1 MAEDKVPMTVRGK
14 KMLDDELK
22 HLMTVERPTIV
33 KAIEV
38 ARGHGDLS
46 ENADYSAAKER
57 QGFIEGRI
65 QEINAKLAR
74 AQVIDPSAI
83 KSEKIVFGA
92 TVVVLETDSEKKI
105 TYQIV
110 GVDEADIKSG
120 KVPQSTDEDFYGK
133 AKTAPMRPR
142 RPGEKAKGG
151 ANWIQGAIKHPGAL
165 HEQLG
170 VPAGKKIPAKKL
182 AKAAKAPGKLG
193 QRARLAETLKGMRK
207 K

>member
-1 MAEDKVPMTVRGK
+1 MAEEKFPMTVRGK
-14 KMLDDELK
+14 KLLDEELK

-65 QEINAKLAR
+65 QDINGKLAR
-74 AQVIDPSAI
+74 AQVIDPSTI
-83 KSEKIVFGA
+83 KSDKIVFGA
-92 TVVVLETDSEKKI
+92 TVVVLETETDKKL

-120 KVPQSTDEDFYGK
+120 KVGITSPIARALIGKSEGDEVVVH
-133 AKTAPMRPR
+133 APK
-142 RPGEKAKGG
+142 GEV
-151 ANWIQGAIKHPGAL
+151 HYEVL
-165 HEQLG
+165 
-170 VPAGKKIPAKKL
+170 KI
-182 AKAAKAPGKLG
+182 
-193 QRARLAETLKGMRK
+193 RYE
-207 K
+207 

>member
-1 MAEDKVPMTVRGK
+1 MADDKIPMTLLGK
-14 KMLDDELK
+14 KMLEDELK

-65 QEINAKLAR
+65 QDINGKLAR
-74 AQVIDPSAI
+74 AQVIDPTSI
-83 KSEKIVFGA
+83 RSEKVVFGA
-92 TVVVLETDSEKKI
+92 TVVLEETDSGKKI

-120 KVPQSTDEDFYGK
+120 KVGITSPIARALIG
-133 AKTAPMRPR
+133 KTAGDEVVVHAP
-142 RPGEKAKGG
+142 KGQVHYEIVQ
-151 ANWIQGAIKHPGAL
+151 IQYK
-165 HEQLG
+165 
-170 VPAGKKIPAKKL
+170 
-182 AKAAKAPGKLG
+182 
-193 QRARLAETLKGMRK
+193 
-207 K
+207 

>member
-1 MAEDKVPMTVRGK
+1 
-14 KMLDDELK
+14 MLDEELK

-74 AQVIDPSAI
+74 AQVIDPTAI

-92 TVVVLETDSEKKI
+92 TVVVLESDSDKKI

-120 KVPQSTDEDFYGK
+120 KVGITSPIARALIGKTEGDEVVVH
-133 AKTAPMRPR
+133 APK
-142 RPGEKAKGG
+142 GEV
-151 ANWIQGAIKHPGAL
+151 HYEVL
-165 HEQLG
+165 E
-170 VPAGKKIPAKKL
+170 V
-182 AKAAKAPGKLG
+182 
-193 QRARLAETLKGMRK
+193 RYE
-207 K
+207 

>member
-1 MAEDKVPMTVRGK
+1 MAEDKVPMTVEGK
-14 KMLDDELK
+14 RKLDEELK

-65 QEINAKLAR
+65 QHINGQLAR
-74 AQVIDPSAI
+74 AQVIDVATV

-92 TVVVLETDSEKKI
+92 TVVLEEQESGKKV

-110 GVDEADIKSG
+110 GVDEADLKEGKIGVTSPIARALIGKSKGDEVVVHAPKGQISYDVLQIKY
-120 KVPQSTDEDFYGK
+120 V
-133 AKTAPMRPR
+133 
-142 RPGEKAKGG
+142 
-151 ANWIQGAIKHPGAL
+151 
-165 HEQLG
+165 
-170 VPAGKKIPAKKL
+170 
-182 AKAAKAPGKLG
+182 
-193 QRARLAETLKGMRK
+193 
-207 K
+207 